1 MPKTAASPS
10 ASAAAAPSSDAPRA
24 RARKTAASKPSTG
37 KASRSA
43 PPAGKPNGQ
52 YHHGDLQRS
61 LVECGTHLLDTEGA
75 EAMSLRSIARM
86 AGVSPAAPAHH
97 FKDKNGLLAAIA
109 TQGFRDM
116 AARSSMQGMVE
127 GDAEEKL
134 HALARD
140 YVQFAAQY
148 PARFQ
153 LMFGTQIGRR
163 ADYPE
168 LQEAGLASYRTLID
182 VVSQL
187 LGAKAAKAM
196 SVDDFTFCVWTTMHG
211 LAVMASS
218 RLNAP
223 TLKSRL
229 SVDEMAALFA
239 RYVVATIRGLKA
251 TPAG

>member
-10 ASAAAAPSSDAPRA
+10 ASSAAAPGSAAPRT
-24 RARKTAASKPSTG
+24 RARKPASGKPSPST
-37 KASRSA
+37 

-61 LVECGTHLLDTEGA
+61 LVEWGTHLLDTEGA
-75 EAMSLRSIARM
+75 EAMSLRSTARM

-116 AARSSMQGMVE
+116 AARSSMQSLAE

-251 TPAG
+251 APAG

>member
-1 MPKTAASPS
+1 MPKTAAA
-10 ASAAAAPSSDAPRA
+10 ASTVAAPRA
-24 RARKTAASKPSTG
+24 RTRKP
-37 KASRSA
+37 
-43 PPAGKPNGQ
+43 PPAKPNGQ
-52 YHHGDLQRS
+52 YHHGDLRRS

-75 EAMSLRSIARM
+75 EAMSLRSTARM

-109 TQGFRDM
+109 AQGFRDM
-116 AARSSMQGMVE
+116 AARSGLQGLVE
-127 GDAEEKL
+127 GDAAVRL

-153 LMFGTQIGRR
+153 LMFGTQIAHR
-163 ADYPE
+163 AQYPE
-168 LQEAGLASYRTLID
+168 LLDAALASYRGLID
-182 VVSQL
+182 VVSPL

-196 SVDDFTFCVWTTMHG
+196 SVDDFTFCVWGTMHG
-211 LAVMASS
+211 LAVMASN

-239 RYVVATIRGLKA
+239 RYVIATIRGLKS
-251 TPAG
+251 TPVAG